1 MKIIPVK
8 NKGRIYGYC
17 FVNKNNIVKSLYN
30 KKHRLCFD
38 SFSNGMRINARMLR
52 RKKFLF
58 DEPATRYRAYNQ
70 IDNSKFNYKVD

>member
-1 MKIIPVK
+1 MKVIPVK
-8 NKGRIYGYC
+8 NRGIIYGYC
-17 FVNKNNIVKSLYN
+17 FVNKINIINSLYN
-30 KKHRLCFD
+30 RKHRLCFN